1 MAADAATIA
10 RPYAEAVFSRAQE
23 AGELELWSDMLALL
37 ALLVQDPDM
46 ARVIRDPLF
55 DREQLTGLIIEICDE
70 RLNNE
75 GRNLVRLLVQNG
87 RTTLLPEVARIY
99 ELLKDESL
107 KVLNVHVRAAYALQ
121 QVQKKNIAAALEA
134 RLGRKITITS
144 EKDTA
149 LIGGIHIRAGD
160 MVIDGSV
167 RGQLQQ
173 LSNELGI

>member
-1 MAADAATIA
+1 MAEDAATIA
-10 RPYAEAVFSRAQE
+10 RPYAEAVFTRAEE
-23 AGELELWSDMLALL
+23 AGELSSWSDMLTLL
-37 ALLVQDPDM
+37 AQLVQDPNMDR
-46 ARVIRDPLF
+46 AIRDPLF
-55 DREQLTGLIIEICDE
+55 DRERMTELIIEISGE

-87 RTTLLPEVARIY
+87 RLTLLPEIVHIY
-99 ELLKDESL
+99 KSLKDESQ
-107 KVLNVHVRAAYALQ
+107 KVLNVHVRAAFALQ
-121 QVQKKNIAAALEA
+121 QAQKKNIAAALEA

-144 EKDTA
+144 EKDTD

>member
-37 ALLVQDPDM
+37 ALLVQNPDM

-144 EKDTA
+144 EKDTD

>member
-1 MAADAATIA
+1 MAEDAATIA

-23 AGELELWSDMLALL
+23 AGELETWSDMLALL
-37 ALLVQDPDM
+37 AQLAQDPDM

-70 RLNNE
+70 GLNDE

-107 KVLNVHVRAAYALQ
+107 KVLNVHVRAAFALQ
-121 QVQKKNIAAALEA
+121 QAQKKNIAAALEA

-144 EKDTA
+144 EKDTT